1 MDKSMIERYKE
12 ELLRMSGRKTATAA
26 EVSPPVMEPPL
37 SNDGDGGLVVAATA
51 LRSIYPVA
59 GAEVTVFTGEG
70 ETARIIDKAITDQS
84 GKTKQF
90 VLETPPRSASLD
102 SASTTLPYSLYNV
115 RVRAE
120 GYIDNI
126 HLNVPVF
133 SGITSLQQSEMMLLE
148 TAGEDKRPQIFDE
161 AQQFNLN

>member
-12 ELLRMSGRKTATAA
+12 ELLRMSGRKKAVVA
-26 EVSPPVMEPPL
+26 EALPTVTEPPPP
-37 SNDGDGGLVVAATA
+37 NDRNGGLVVEATA
-51 LRSIYPVA
+51 LRSIYPVS

-70 ETARIIDKAITDQS
+70 ETARIIDKAVTDQS
-84 GKTKQF
+84 GKTKRF

-102 SASTTLPYSLYNV
+102 SASTTLPYSLYNL

-133 SGITSLQQSEMMLLE
+133 SGITSVQQSEMMLLE
-148 TAGEDKRPQIFDE
+148 TAGEDRRPQIFDE
-161 AQQFNLN
+161 TPQFNLN